1 MMVLLVPF
9 FLAHTFF
16 FWLLGGLNGECVYG
30 WCSLS
35 RLHQEAKKNGAEIS
49 WCFGGLAHADWLI
62 TAMAYTTQIV
72 SS

>member
-1 MMVLLVPF
+1 MVSVCMVGVVSPGS
-9 FLAHTFF
+9 TKK
-16 FWLLGGLNGECVYG
+16 
-30 WCSLS
+30 
-35 RLHQEAKKNGAEIS
+35 QKNGAEIS